1 MTIYSHSQ
9 LSTYEGCPLKYKL
22 SYRDK
27 IKRDIEGI
35 EAFLGSMVH
44 ETLKKCYDD
53 AKYTKINPLDDLLG
67 YYDSIWDKNWH
78 DSIII
83 TKKDLTKDNYR
94 ALGKKM
100 IGSYYNRHC
109 SFDSDI
115 TMATEMMVN
124 FSLDDARKY
133 NLVGYIDRL
142 SRTKEGIYR
151 IHDYKTSAHLPT
163 QIEADNDRQL
173 GLYQIG
179 VQNKWTDVA
188 NVKLVWHYLAF
199 DKDLISSRSQEQL
212 SKLKQDN
219 MELIDEI
226 EATEDFLP
234 KESALCNWC
243 EYPDLCPRRKHFI
256 FVESLPVNEYLKET
270 GVVLVN
276 KYVELREKASEIDD
290 EIEKVKEAILEYAKK
305 ESVDVI
311 RGNDRKVT
319 VKFDEKLK
327 FPGKNEKDRKKLD
340 SMIIGAGKWMEV
352 SQLDTTSLTR
362 SIEKGLWDKELVDQV
377 MKFGRIEETSSIS
390 LSKLKEEE
398 S

>member
-27 IKRDIEGI
+27 IKRDVEGI

-100 IGSYYNRHC
+100 IGSYYNRYC
-109 SFDSDI
+109 PFDSDI

-179 VQNKWTDVA
+179 VQNKWTDVS

-256 FVESLPVNEYLKET
+256 FVESLPVNEYLKEP

-276 KYVELREKASEIDD
+276 KYVELRGKASEIDE
-290 EIEKVKEAILEYAKK
+290 EIEKIKEAILEYANK

-311 RGNDRKVT
+311 RGSDRKVT

-340 SMIIGAGKWMEV
+340 SLIIGAGKWMEV

-362 SIEKGLWDKELVDQV
+362 SIEKGPWDKELIDQV

-390 LSKLKEEE
+390 VSKLKEEE

>member
-22 SYRDK
+22 SYKDK

-53 AKYTKINPLDDLLG
+53 AKYTKINPLDDILG

-100 IGSYYNRHC
+100 IGSYYSRHC
-109 SFDSDI
+109 PFDSDI

-163 QIEADNDRQL
+163 QAEADIDRQL

-179 VQNKWTDVA
+179 VQKKWTDVA

-276 KYVELREKASEIDD
+276 KYVELKEKASEIDD
-290 EIEKVKEAILEYAKK
+290 EIDKVKEAILEYAKK

-311 RGNDRKVT
+311 RGSGRKVT

-340 SMIIGAGKWMEV
+340 ILIIGAGKWMEV

-362 SIEKGLWDKELVDQV
+362 SIEKGLWDKELIGQV

-390 LSKLKEEE
+390 VSKLKEEE

>member
-1 MTIYSHSQ
+1 MATYSHSQ
-9 LSTYEGCPLKYKL
+9 LGTYEQCPLKYKL
-22 SYRDK
+22 SYRDR

-53 AKYTKINPLDDLLG
+53 AKYTKINPLDNLLG

-100 IGSYYNRHC
+100 IESYYNRHYP
-109 SFDSDI
+109 FDSDTTI
-115 TMATEMMVN
+115 ATEMMVN

-163 QIEADNDRQL
+163 QAEADIDRQL
-173 GLYQIG
+173 ALYQIG
-179 VQNKWTDVA
+179 VQNKWTDIS

-199 DKDLISSRSQEQL
+199 DKDVISLRSQDAL
-212 SKLKQDN
+212 SRLKRDT
-219 MELIDEI
+219 MRTIDEI

-243 EYPDLCPRRKHFI
+243 EHPDLCPRRKHFV
-256 FVESLPVNEYLKET
+256 FVESLPVNEYLKEP

-276 KYVELREKASEIDD
+276 KYVELRGKASEIDE

-311 RGNDRKVT
+311 RGSDRKVT

-327 FPGKNEKDRKKLD
+327 FLGKNEKDRKKLD
-340 SMIIGAGKWMEV
+340 SLIIGAGKWMEV
-352 SQLDTTSLTR
+352 SQLDTTSLAKVID
-362 SIEKGLWDKELVDQV
+362 SGLWDKELIDQV
-377 MKFGRIEETSSIS
+377 MKFGRIEETNSIHV
-390 LSKLKEEE
+390 SKLKEEE
-398 S
+398 

>member
-27 IKRDIEGI
+27 IKRDMEGI

-67 YYDSIWDKNWH
+67 YYESIWDKNWH

-94 ALGKKM
+94 ALGEKM
-100 IGSYYNRHC
+100 IESYYNRHC
-109 SFDSDI
+109 PFDSDI

-179 VQNKWTDVA
+179 VQHKWTDVS

-243 EYPDLCPRRKHFI
+243 EYPDLCPRRKHFV
-256 FVESLPVNEYLKET
+256 FVESLPVNEYLKEP
-270 GVVLVN
+270 GVVLIN
-276 KYVELREKASEIDD
+276 KYVELRGKASEID
-290 EIEKVKEAILEYAKK
+290 EEVEKVKEAILEYAKK

-311 RGNDRKVT
+311 RGSARKVT

-340 SMIIGAGKWMEV
+340 SLIIGTGKWMEV

-362 SIEKGLWDKELVDQV
+362 SIEKGLWDKELIDQV

-390 LSKLKEEE
+390 LSKLKEGE